1 MANWV
6 KVCESKSLKNGDMI
20 EFDHEDKRLLITK
33 SHNKIY
39 ALDRICTH
47 AYADLTTGFMNEDE
61 KTVTCPLHMS
71 RFNLESGSPE
81 NLPADVPLTRYD
93 VNQKDGWIQVLLQ

>member
-39 ALDRICTH
+39 ALD
-47 AYADLTTGFMNEDE
+47 
-61 KTVTCPLHMS
+61 
-71 RFNLESGSPE
+71 
-81 NLPADVPLTRYD
+81 
-93 VNQKDGWIQVLLQ
+93 